1 MFHQNS
7 FQTFTYRK
15 QCTFYYL
22 LIEIVMFF
30 NKQKNKSVLNG
41 ECQLSLSMMFPY
53 RYNSEIY
60 NASTCFIQFIK
71 WYDFHRTKF
80 QINCEW
86 CCNVVISMDYFRL
99 ECVQIPQ
106 STSDIGYL
114 AEPVNQTLSIW
125 FQWVVTCLFC
135 VNSQL
140 KRIEFKA
147 VGISI
152 YSIIWMVENR
162 GI

>member
-1 MFHQNS
+1 
-7 FQTFTYRK
+7 
-15 QCTFYYL
+15 
-22 LIEIVMFF
+22 MFF

-53 RYNSEIY
+53 QYNSEIY

-71 WYDFHRTKF
+71 WYDFYRTKF

-86 CCNVVISMDYFRL
+86 CCNVEISMDFFPTRVCTNSTINIGHQL
-99 ECVQIPQ
+99 PAAGWTCQ
-106 STSDIGYL
+106 SNFD
-114 AEPVNQTLSIW
+114 VW
-125 FQWVVTCLFC
+125 FQWVVKCLFC

-140 KRIEFKA
+140 KRIDFKA
-147 VGISI
+147 VGISM